1 MSELPIM
8 LEPLDAVR
16 AATEALAAA
25 EMRLARAEIA
35 ARDTGIAAAKAREE
49 YNEAKASAAHARMAV
64 ATAAR
69 GAVR

>member
-1 MSELPIM
+1 MSEIL

-25 EMRLARAEIA
+25 EMRLARAEIV
-35 ARDTGIAAAKAREE
+35 ARDTGIAAAKAQKE
-49 YNEAKASAAHARMAV
+49 YNEAKDAAHRARGAV
-64 ATAAR
+64 AIAAR